1 MCWPTTARVEAS
13 ATLGQG
19 PSQVREGEVDDS
31 TLPKWRM
38 YVNVRASDIAARP
51 GMLSGGDRAVLL
63 TGREQRQGP
72 QVYRLHSA

>member
-1 MCWPTTARVEAS
+1 MLAND
-13 ATLGQG
+13 GQRRG
-19 PSQVREGEVDDS
+19 VGHTRTGAEPGEDSEVDDS

-38 YVNVRASDIAARP
+38 YINVRASDIAARP

-72 QVYRLHSA
+72 QV

>member
-1 MCWPTTARVEAS
+1 VCWPTTARVEAS

-19 PSQVREGEVDDS
+19 PSQVRDGEVDNS

-38 YVNVRASDIAARP
+38 YVNLRASDIAARP
-51 GMLSGGDRAVLL
+51 GMFSGGDRAVLL

-72 QVYRLHSA
+72 QV